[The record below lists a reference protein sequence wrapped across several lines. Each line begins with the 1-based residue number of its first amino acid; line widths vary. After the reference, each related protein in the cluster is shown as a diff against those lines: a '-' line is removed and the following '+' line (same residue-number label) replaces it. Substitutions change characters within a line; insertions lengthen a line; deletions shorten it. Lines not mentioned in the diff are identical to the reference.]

1 MHAQVQILPI
11 DCHFEADY
19 QKKKIE
25 SNDKDKTVA
34 KDKET
39 KTSKSVF
46 FSNSSA
52 LAAAENESSEPIV
65 YVVTIDAQN
74 RL

>member
-1 MHAQVQILPI
+1 L
-11 DCHFEADY
+11 HFEADC

-25 SNDKDKTVA
+25 SNDKDKTAA

-39 KTSKSVF
+39 KTSKSAF

-52 LAAAENESSEPIV
+52 LAAAENESSEPRV